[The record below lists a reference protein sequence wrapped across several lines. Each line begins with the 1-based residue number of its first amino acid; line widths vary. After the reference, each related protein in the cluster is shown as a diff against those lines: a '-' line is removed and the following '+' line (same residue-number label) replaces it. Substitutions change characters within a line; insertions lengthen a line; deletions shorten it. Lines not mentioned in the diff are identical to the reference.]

1 MLSIVTLFNKQQN
14 SEPLIKEKGGEILN
28 KNIVLLPGDGIGRE
42 IMHSA
47 QIVLETVA
55 EQFGHTFSF
64 EEHAIGGDA
73 FDRYGSPLPQE
84 TLQACQNT
92 DAILLGSVGGH
103 KWDSLPKHQRP
114 EQGLLGIRKS
124 LGLFANLRPIKGFQ
138 PLLHASPLKE
148 SVIAGSDIL
157 IIRELTGGL
166 YFGKPSERRDNGN
179 IVVDTLYYERY
190 EIERIVN
197 QAFQSAQ
204 LRDKKLT
211 SVDKANVLESSR
223 MWREI
228 VDEKSKEYPDVTVE
242 HLLVDAVAM
251 KLITEPK
258 NFDVIVTEN
267 LFGDILSDEASVLT
281 GSLGMLPSASLSEG
295 VGLYEPVHGSAP
307 DIAGKGIAN
316 PMGMI
321 LSAAMML
328 KYSFQLKEES
338 EAIEEA
344 VNKCLEQGYHTADL
358 SIKEGT
364 QVGTKDITDIVVQN
378 LKQLK
383 TT

>member
-1 MLSIVTLFNKQQN
+1 MN
-14 SEPLIKEKGGEILN
+14 SAK
-28 KNIVLLPGDGIGRE
+28 
-42 IMHSA
+42 
-47 QIVLETVA
+47 IVLETIA
-55 EQFGHTFSF
+55 EKFGHSF
-64 EEHAIGGDA
+64 AFEQHAIGGDGY
-73 FDRYGSPLPQE
+73 DRFGEPLPQE
-84 TLQACQNT
+84 TVDACERA
-92 DAILLGSVGGH
+92 DAILLGAVGGH
-103 KWDSLPKHQRP
+103 KWDSLPKHLRP
-114 EQGLLGIRKS
+114 EQGLLGIRKK
-124 LGLFANLRPIKGFQ
+124 LGLFANLRPIKGFK

-148 SVIAGSDIL
+148 EVVEGSDIL

-179 IVVDTLYYERY
+179 VVVDTLYYERH
-190 EIERIVN
+190 EIERIVD
-197 QAFQSAQ
+197 QAFKSAQ
-204 LRDKKLT
+204 IRKKHLV

-228 VDEKSKEYPDVTVE
+228 VDEKNKDYPDVTVE

-258 NFDVIVTEN
+258 KFDVMVTEN

-281 GSLGMLPSASLSEG
+281 GSLGMLPSASLSER

-328 KYSFQLKEES
+328 RYSFGLDKEAA
-338 EAIEEA
+338 AIEDA
-344 VNKCLEQGYHTADL
+344 INRTLEQGYHTADL
-358 SIKEGT
+358 QIKDGKK
-364 QVGTKDITDIVVQN
+364 VGTNEITNVVIEN
-378 LKQLK
+378 LKVEI
-383 TT
+383 TS